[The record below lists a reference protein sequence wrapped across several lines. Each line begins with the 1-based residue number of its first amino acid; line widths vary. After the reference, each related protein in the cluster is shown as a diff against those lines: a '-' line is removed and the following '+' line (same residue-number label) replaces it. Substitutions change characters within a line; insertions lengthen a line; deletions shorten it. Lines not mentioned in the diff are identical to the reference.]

1 MAPEAGAGLR
11 GAGPGHPGR
20 GRLLVRIGDGR
31 KLPLGLLPLD
41 LGLVNELDDPVAT
54 VTDYARELQ
63 CVVVSIMMILNHLQN
78 VLGDIPQLSL
88 ATAHTAHFCAI
99 LITLCHG
106 HVTAGPGPRG

>member
-20 GRLLVRIGDGR
+20 GRLLVLIGDAR
-31 KLPLGLLPLD
+31 KLPLGVLPLD
-41 LGLVNELDDPVAT
+41 LGLVNVVDNS
-54 VTDYARELQ
+54 VTTIANDAGKLNS
-63 CVVVSIMMILNHLQN
+63 VVVGVVMILNHLQN
-78 VLGDIPQLSL
+78 VLGDIPQLSF